1 MHIFYALMAVS
12 LLLISLYKLQYSNIN
27 DSLEKD
33 AYHREY
39 INLLYLQSNI
49 KKENSVLTSIYS
61 NNTNS
66 NFDKAAIQSIINSLY
81 DYSGNSSIAAS
92 ERTIYVGS
100 LSISNAQKT
109 QIANKNWV
117 LSTSSQT

>member
-12 LLLISLYKLQYSNIN
+12 LLLISFYKLQYSNIN

-33 AYHREY
+33 AYNRGN

-49 KKENSVLTSIYS
+49 KKENSVLTSIYT

-66 NFDKAAIQSIINSLY
+66 NFDKAAIQAII
-81 DYSGNSSIAAS
+81 DEPMIMGNVI
-92 ERTIYVGS
+92 ETKI
-100 LSISNAQKT
+100 LSR
-109 QIANKNWV
+109 
-117 LSTSSQT
+117 

>member
-66 NFDKAAIQSIINSLY
+66 NFDKAAIQAIIDDTKIIN
-81 DYSGNSSIAAS
+81 NMN
-92 ERTIYVGS
+92 TT
-100 LSISNAQKT
+100 K
-109 QIANKNWV
+109 
-117 LSTSSQT
+117 

>member
-1 MHIFYALMAVS
+1 MLIFYALMAVS

-33 AYHREY
+33 AYHRGN

-49 KKENSVLTSIYS
+49 KKENSVLTSIYT

-66 NFDKAAIQSIINSLY
+66 NFDKAAIQAIIDDTKIIN
-81 DYSGNSSIAAS
+81 NMN
-92 ERTIYVGS
+92 TT
-100 LSISNAQKT
+100 K
-109 QIANKNWV
+109 
-117 LSTSSQT
+117 

>member
-1 MHIFYALMAVS
+1 MFIFYALMAVS

-33 AYHREY
+33 AYHRGN

-66 NFDKAAIQSIINSLY
+66 NFDKAAIQAIIDDTKIIN
-81 DYSGNSSIAAS
+81 NMN
-92 ERTIYVGS
+92 TT
-100 LSISNAQKT
+100 K
-109 QIANKNWV
+109 
-117 LSTSSQT
+117 

>member
-27 DSLEKD
+27 NSLEKD
-33 AYHREY
+33 AYNREN

-49 KKENSVLTSIYS
+49 KKENSVLTSIYT

-66 NFDKAAIQSIINSLY
+66 NFDKAAIQAII
-81 DYSGNSSIAAS
+81 DEPMIMGNVI
-92 ERTIYVGS
+92 ETKI
-100 LSISNAQKT
+100 ISR
-109 QIANKNWV
+109 
-117 LSTSSQT
+117 

>member
-33 AYHREY
+33 AYHREN

-49 KKENSVLTSIYS
+49 KKENSVLTFIYT

-66 NFDKAAIQSIINSLY
+66 NFDKAAIQAIIDEPNIM
-81 DYSGNSSIAAS
+81 GNVI
-92 ERTIYVGS
+92 ETKI
-100 LSISNAQKT
+100 LSR
-109 QIANKNWV
+109 
-117 LSTSSQT
+117 

>member
-66 NFDKAAIQSIINSLY
+66 NFDKAAIQAIIDGTKIIN
-81 DYSGNSSIAAS
+81 NMN
-92 ERTIYVGS
+92 TT
-100 LSISNAQKT
+100 K
-109 QIANKNWV
+109 
-117 LSTSSQT
+117 